1 MSSWSTYAVIA
12 ALVLASFAAG
22 YLLAS
27 TPRLR
32 RKWVLLGLIGGLGLG
47 LVALFALFP

>member
-1 MSSWSTYAVIA
+1 MI
-12 ALVLASFAAG
+12 LASFAAG

-27 TPRLR
+27 TPKPR